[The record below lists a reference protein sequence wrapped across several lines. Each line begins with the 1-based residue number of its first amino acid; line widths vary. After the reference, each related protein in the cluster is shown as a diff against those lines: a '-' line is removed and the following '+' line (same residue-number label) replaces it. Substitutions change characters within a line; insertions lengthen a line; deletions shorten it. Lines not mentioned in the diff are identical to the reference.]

1 MATTTPPFLSFPN
14 SNNNNNS
21 NSDNTNTPHSSS
33 PHLSTHL
40 PNNNPQISYDYE
52 AEYECELPPN
62 ISPGNVDGFRKKQF
76 LYRFSMADWWVQPL
90 QQNKL
95 TFRTQI
101 LDLSCDEGKA
111 LLSLHEE

>member
-14 SNNNNNS
+14 SNNNNHSNS
-21 NSDNTNTPHSSS
+21 NNTDTPHSSS

-40 PNNNPQISYDYE
+40 PNIPQISYDYE